1 MRSHEKTIRALTS
14 STVIVSATLPWT
26 LGLLAGTA
34 FLING
39 AIAQEPQQIPLEY
52 VYGSYNYNGAEQHYV
67 SRLGIW
73 VGIGDGKAQ
82 RYMFDTGSDQFNAA
96 IGKDAKLKDVA
107 NASKK
112 YYIYGDG
119 TYGYVYKAVGFD
131 RLAYYNKD
139 GTTRVIS
146 LDSEY
151 QAAKILDTF
160 FTKDSPEWKGEKLSD
175 EAVCISSTTPGD
187 MKCYAPGELD
197 KGKIALEYH
206 ADLDARS
213 KIEAGERF
221 EEKDSLAGTFGA
233 GDFLMS
239 NSIRSSPL
247 AGMTRTGFVVAAN
260 GNSDYAENGA
270 TPGCSPCTIVN
281 LNSGLRA
288 QYVSTTPWGNQN
300 REGFED
306 RFPGA
311 QGDASTQFE
320 GGYTLTVTPKSG
332 NYETLAADL
341 PILLDTGTPGAGT
354 IKFGEGTFDKLL
366 NDGVIRETEKGSGK
380 YEMDLL
386 LAASGGD
393 AVSLKSVDVS
403 KISRADPDY
412 DEGRIEFI
420 AGLDFFL
427 SQSVVYDF
435 EKKTTA
441 YTPYF
446 VSADNFTTDS
456 GGLNLSQITRKM
468 GSQVLRDRLDENG
481 NPVVGSDGN
490 PVQDTYG
497 LLGLAGSMS
506 GSGSLTLDP
515 YTDVRMTNINT
526 YTGETV
532 ISANAYLSLAGLGGI
547 EQSARVAVNGGL
559 DISEHGN
566 ANEYWGI
573 GSADNDV
580 RIRSLSGA
588 DTGAVGLGDRN
599 LIITA
604 ANDVFAGS
612 ISDFDDSKNH
622 GGGGLVIAGGVQT
635 LNGENDYSGLTTV
648 NHGAGLLLAKAG
660 VITHDVVTAGLFAN
674 DGKVGGTV
682 KTSTGGIIAGYGTF
696 GAVTVT
702 DGGTIAPGSLLDA
715 NEQITT
721 LSVTGSFAQQSGSTY
736 DVGLAKSADF
746 IDIGGNATID
756 SAAQVNLIRQGAIAA
771 NTRYTL
777 LTAAAGVNGTYGGL
791 TGTLATDSPFVD
803 FNLVYDRK
811 NVYLDVSRTS
821 TAFADIS
828 DTFNQRSG
836 AVASETLGVGN
847 PVYDNILALTE
858 QESRDAF
865 DQLSGEI
872 YASMRAVLMEDS
884 HFVRDAAIDRI
895 RSAFGEVGASDIPVM
910 AYGPS
915 GIKPV
920 AANMEGPVFWGRG
933 YGAWGQMDGNG
944 NAAQLDYSTGGFLAG
959 VDTSMA
965 ETWRVGLLA
974 GYSHTS
980 FDVDERR
987 SSGSSANYH
996 LGAYAGKHWDN
1007 IGFRSGL
1014 AYTWHRVDA
1023 QRGVGFPGFSDSLE
1037 SDYNAG
1043 TFQAF
1048 AELGYRIN
1056 TKPVTFEPYA
1066 NLAHVHLKT
1075 DGFNEAGGA
1084 AALSAESR
1092 SQNVTFST
1100 LGLRASSGFDIG
1112 TVAAVVRGGLGWRH
1126 AFGDKTPEATF
1137 SFADSPLFDI
1147 KGVPLAEDTALVEA
1161 GVDLN
1166 LTDQIVFGVA
1176 YQGQI
1181 ASTAKEHGFNA
1192 RLTARF

>member
-1 MRSHEKTIRALTS
+1 MSVAW
-14 STVIVSATLPWT
+14 A
-26 LGLLAGTA
+26 LGLLAGAT
-34 FLING
+34 LSVKG
-39 AIAQEPQQIPLEY
+39 AAAQEPQQIPLEY

-82 RYMFDTGSDQFNAA
+82 RFLFDTGSDQFNAA
-96 IGKDAKLKDVA
+96 IGKDANVNDIA
-107 NASKK
+107 GAPKK
-112 YYIYGDG
+112 YYVYNDG
-119 TYGYVYKAVGFD
+119 TNGYVFKPVSFD
-131 RLAYYNKD
+131 KLTYFNKD
-139 GTTRVIS
+139 GTASVVTQLGS
-146 LDSEY
+146 L
-151 QAAKILDTF
+151 QAAKILDTV
-160 FTKDSPEWKGEKLSD
+160 FTKVSPELNGERLSD

-270 TPGCSPCTIVN
+270 TPGCSPCIIVN

-288 QYVSTTPWGNQN
+288 QFVSTTLWGNQN

-306 RFPGA
+306 KFPGA

-320 GGYTLTVTPKSG
+320 GGHTLTVTPKSG

-341 PILLDTGTPGAGT
+341 PVLLDTGTPGAGT
-354 IKFGEGTFDKLL
+354 IKLGEGTFDKLL

-380 YEMDLL
+380 YEMDLS

-393 AVSLKSVDVS
+393 AVSLQSVDVS

-412 DEGRIEFI
+412 DEGKIEFI

-468 GSQVLRDRLDENG
+468 GSQVFRDRLDENG
-481 NPVVGSDGN
+481 KPVVGSDGN

-497 LLGLAGSMS
+497 LLGLAGSIS

-547 EQSARVAVNGGL
+547 EQSARVAVNGSL

-566 ANEYWGI
+566 ANKYWGI
-573 GSADNDV
+573 DSAQNDV
-580 RIRSLSGA
+580 RIRSLSGM
-588 DTGAVGLGDRN
+588 DTGAIGLGDRN
-599 LIITA
+599 LILTA

-622 GGGGLVIAGGVQT
+622 GGGGLVIAAGVQT
-635 LNGENDYSGLTTV
+635 LSGSNDYSGLTTV
-648 NHGAGLLLAKAG
+648 NQGAGLLLAKAG
-660 VITHDVVTAGLFAN
+660 AITHDVVTSGLLGN
-674 DGKVGGTV
+674 DGKIGGTV
-682 KTSTGGIIAGYGTF
+682 KTGTGGIIAGYGTF

-702 DGGTIAPGSLLDA
+702 DGGTIAPGSVLDA
-715 NEQITT
+715 NEQITKLT
-721 LSVTGSFAQQSGSTY
+721 VTGSFAQQSGSTY
-736 DVGLAKSADF
+736 EVGLAKSADF

-803 FNLVYDRK
+803 FNLVYDPK

-821 TAFADIS
+821 TAFADIA
-828 DTFNQRSG
+828 DTFNQRST
-836 AVASETLGVGN
+836 AVASETLGVGD

-858 QESRDAF
+858 QESRDAL

-872 YASMRAVLMEDS
+872 YASMRGVLIEDS

-895 RSAFGEVGASDIPVM
+895 RSAFEEVGASDVPVM
-910 AYGPS
+910 AYGPG

-920 AANMEGPVFWGRG
+920 AANTEGPVFWGRG
-933 YGAWGQMDGNG
+933 YGAWGLMKDNG
-944 NAAQLDYSTGGFLAG
+944 NAARLDYSTGGFLAG
-959 VDTSMA
+959 VDASMA
-965 ETWRVGLLA
+965 ETWRAGLLV

-980 FDVDERR
+980 FDVDDRR
-987 SSGSSANYH
+987 STGSSANYH
-996 LGAYAGKHWDN
+996 LGAYAGTHWDN

-1023 QRGVGFPGFSDSLE
+1023 QRGVGFPEFSDNLE
-1037 SDYNAG
+1037 SSYNAG

-1048 AELGYRIN
+1048 AEMGYHID
-1056 TKPVTFEPYA
+1056 TKPVAFEPYV
-1066 NLAHVHLKT
+1066 NLAYVHLKT
-1075 DGFNEAGGA
+1075 EDFNETGGA
-1084 AALSAESR
+1084 AALSGESQ

-1112 TVAAVVRGGLGWRH
+1112 TVAGAARGGLGWRH
-1126 AFGDKTPEATF
+1126 AFGDKIPEATF
-1137 SFADSPLFDI
+1137 SFADSSLFDI

-1166 LTDQIVFGVA
+1166 LTDQIVFGFS

-1181 ASTAKEHGFNA
+1181 TSNAQEHGFNA
-1192 RLTARF
+1192 KLTASF